1 VHVVH
6 RRKSENAMKKT
17 TRKSRADELRDEYD
31 FDYAAAKP
39 NRFAARLK
47 ETHTVVLDPDVAAVF
62 TSAKAVNNLLRSAIV
77 ATGNAKAAS
86 KKATPSRSRRRAA

>member
-1 VHVVH
+1 MKKAS
-6 RRKSENAMKKT
+6 RKSK
-17 TRKSRADELRDEYD
+17 ADDLRDEYD

-62 TSAKAVNNLLRSAIV
+62 TSAEAVNTLLRSAMV
-77 ATGNAKAAS
+77 ATGKAKAPS
-86 KKATPSRSRRRAA
+86 KKAAMPSRSRRRAA

>member
-1 VHVVH
+1 
-6 RRKSENAMKKT
+6 MKKT
-17 TRKSRADELRDEYD
+17 FRKPKNDELRAEYN

-62 TSAKAVNNLLRSAIV
+62 TSSKAVNNLLRSAMV
-77 ATGNAKAAS
+77 ATGKAKKPAS
-86 KKATPSRSRRRAA
+86 KKPAAANRSRRRAA